1 MKRMLAI
8 AAVGLGLFG
17 VQPAAAQW
25 DFRVSP
31 YVWINGLNGDVSV
44 GGSNKVPIEAGVSDF
59 KFAPAVVFAGSGP
72 RWGFMTDLTFS
83 PGSAK
88 VGDPGEARPIDIDN
102 FIGTALFTFMANET
116 ETSEVKVGV
125 GARLLNTKVKVPI
138 PSGPIEEGSKTIVDP
153 IGALAATFGRTVYG
167 SFYGDLGG
175 FGIGSRF
182 TTQLYGALGY
192 RFTEQT
198 SAEFGYRLV
207 SHNYDE
213 TGELIYDVRQ
223 HGFMGA
229 ITIAF

>member
-1 MKRMLAI
+1 MKKVLAL
-8 AAVGLGLFG
+8 ATVGLGLFAA
-17 VQPAAAQW
+17 QPVEAQW
-25 DFRVSP
+25 DFRATP

-44 GGSNKVPIEAGVSDF
+44 GGGTTVPIEAGVSDF
-59 KFAPAVVFAGSGP
+59 KFAPAFVFAGSGP
-72 RWGFMTDLTFS
+72 RWGFMTDVTFS
-83 PGSAK
+83 PGSARA
-88 VGDPGEARPIDIDN
+88 GDPGEARPVDIDN
-102 FIGTALFTFMANET
+102 FIGTALVTFMANET

-125 GARLLNTKVKVPI
+125 GARLLNTKAKVPALN
-138 PSGPIEEGSKTIVDP
+138 GPIAEGKKTIVDP
-153 IGALAATFGRTVYG
+153 IASLSAILGRTVYF

-192 RFTEQT
+192 TFTSRT
-198 SAEFGYRLV
+198 SAELGYRLV

-213 TGELIYDVRQ
+213 TDELIYDVRQ